1 MKKIFIFILLNILL
15 YACDSS
21 ISNYLTGTWRI
32 ENPSPQS
39 YISFKPNGEAFY
51 YPNQI
56 SLLKDTLVTKG
67 TWNWS
72 YKNRKKKDT
81 LLLKIEGNNR
91 FLFEIVILGPDKIK
105 AIENQKSVYFSRF
118 D

>member
-1 MKKIFIFILLNILL
+1 MKKIFVFLLLSIFLH
-15 YACDSS
+15 ACDSS
-21 ISNYLTGTWRI
+21 ISDYFTGTWRI

-39 YISFKPNGEAFY
+39 FISFKLNGEVFY
-51 YPNQI
+51 YPNRV

-105 AIENQKSVYFSRF
+105 AIENQKSIYFSRV